1 MSHYKLLSAPESN
14 NKLKSSL
21 GYGYLPFGLSLA
33 PHTISGHNVCA
44 QSTPQC
50 RADCLATAGMAQ
62 VFRSITAARIEKT
75 KRLFDDRS
83 QFLADLYLDVCRAY
97 DAARRQGAKLA
108 LRLNVFSDLE
118 WRKSLS
124 HEVMGW
130 TIFDRLE
137 EIAPPGEIVVYDYT
151 KVTRRATRE
160 LYHHSRIPWH
170 LVYSRSERNEAQ
182 CLEHLRIGGKVSVVF
197 ACKKHELPTRW
208 KGYPVVDGDI
218 HDLHFLHP
226 AGSVIGLAA
235 KGSARGKEN
244 GFIVGVDNVD

>member
-1 MSHYKLLSAPESN
+1 MSGFKLLSPPESN
-14 NKLKSSL
+14 AKLRASL

-33 PHTISGHNVCA
+33 PHTLSGRNVCP
-44 QSTPQC
+44 QSTAQC

-75 KRLFDDRS
+75 KRLFADRS
-83 QFLADLYLDVCRAY
+83 QFLADLYMDVCKAY
-97 DAARRQGAKLA
+97 DAARREGARLA

-118 WRKSLS
+118 WRKSLT
-124 HEVMGW
+124 HQVMGW

-137 EIAPPGEIVVYDYT
+137 EIAPVGEIVVYDYT

-160 LYHHSRIPWH
+160 IYHHSRIPWH

-182 CLEHLRIGGKVSVVF
+182 CLEHLAIGGKVSVVF
-197 ACKKHELPTRW
+197 NAKKHNLPTSW
-208 KGYPVVDGDI
+208 KGFPVVDGDV

-235 KGSARGKEN
+235 KGTARGKQN
-244 GFIVGVDNVD
+244 GFIVGANNAN